1 MTRDEILKGIVEIL
15 ESTPQIDNKKLQNV
29 TEETDFIR
37 DLEAPSTELINIIAK
52 AENKFDV
59 EFDDDDI
66 DEIGSQVKDTI
77 DLIQR
82 ALDEAQE

>member
-77 DLIQR
+77 DLIQK